1 MRNGFNLLMAI
12 FIILL
17 LAGASVLTL
26 KYTSISAKHFADSY
40 IKEQAEIFS
49 QSVLETTIL
58 KIEGTDRTNECLTGF
73 TLLSDA
79 GKFTADVNISKYY
92 LYGDDYDNANGTGCD
107 KTNNGNIKRI
117 QTEESNGYVLINIV
131 VQTNKSNKK
140 IGNYISPIR
149 IVTRSLQ
156 RP

>member
-1 MRNGFNLLMAI
+1 MRSGFNLLMAI
-12 FIILL
+12 FIILIL
-17 LAGASVLTL
+17 SGASVLTL

-58 KIEGTDRTNECLTGF
+58 KIEGTDRSSGGQCLKELHF
-73 TLLSDA
+73 SSADD
-79 GKFTADVNISKYY
+79 KFIANVTIEAYY
-92 LYGDDYDNANGTGCD
+92 LYGDDYADATGTDCSSL
-107 KTNNGNIKRI
+107 KKEI
-117 QTEESNGYVLINIV
+117 QTEESNGYVLMTIV
-131 VQTNKSNKK
+131 VETNSNNNKV
-140 IGNYISPIR
+140 GNYISPVR

>member
-12 FIILL
+12 FIILI

-26 KYTSISAKHFADSY
+26 KYTSISSKHFADGY
-40 IKEQAEIFS
+40 MKEQAEIFS

-58 KIEGTDRTNECLTGF
+58 KIEAVERNVTCLTEF
-73 TLLSDA
+73 NLSSSDN
-79 GKFTADVNISKYY
+79 KFIADVNIARYY
-92 LYGDDYDNANGTGCD
+92 LYGDDYDDASATTCD
-107 KTNNGNIKRI
+107 SVKKEI

-131 VQTNKSNKK
+131 VETNNSNPK
-140 IGNYISPIR
+140 IKNYISPVR

>member
-1 MRNGFNLLMAI
+1 MRSGFNLLMAL
-12 FIILL
+12 FIILI

-58 KIEGTDRTNECLTGF
+58 KIEGTDRSQQCLTTF
-73 TLLSDA
+73 NLTSAD

-92 LYGDDYDNANGTGCD
+92 LYGEDYDDANGTDCD
-107 KTNNGNIKRI
+107 DVKQEI
-117 QTEESNGYVLINIV
+117 QTEESNGYVLIDIV
-131 VQTNKSNKK
+131 VETNASNNK
-140 IGNYISPIR
+140 IGNYISPVR

>member
-1 MRNGFNLLMAI
+1 MRSAFNLLMAI
-12 FIILL
+12 FIILI
-17 LAGASVLTL
+17 LAGASILTL

-58 KIEGTDRTNECLTGF
+58 KIEGTDRNVNCLTNLNL
-73 TLLSDA
+73 TSED
-79 GKFTADVNISKYY
+79 GKFTADINITNYY
-92 LYGDDYDNANGTGCD
+92 LYGDDYTNASGTNCSSV
-107 KTNNGNIKRI
+107 IKEI
-117 QTEESNGYVLINIV
+117 QTEESNGYVLIEIV
-131 VQTNKSNKK
+131 VQTNSANKK
-140 IGNYISPIR
+140 IGDYISPVR

>member
-1 MRNGFNLLMAI
+1 MRSGFNLLMAI
-12 FIILL
+12 FIILI

-40 IKEQAEIFS
+40 IKEQAEIFL

-58 KIEGTDRTNECLTGF
+58 KIEGTDRTNKCLTDF
-73 TLLSDA
+73 NLTSADW
-79 GKFTADVNISKYY
+79 KFTAEVNISKYY
-92 LYGDDYDNANGTGCD
+92 LYGTGTDCD
-107 KTNNGNIKRI
+107 SVKKEI
-117 QTEESNGYVLINIV
+117 QTDESNGYVLINIV
-131 VQTNKSNKK
+131 VQTNKTNKK
-140 IGNYISPIR
+140 IGNFISPVR

>member
-12 FIILL
+12 FILLL

-58 KIEGTDRTNECLTGF
+58 KIEGTDRKTQCLIGF
-73 TLLSDA
+73 TLSSAD
-79 GKFTADVNISKYY
+79 GKFTADINISKYY
-92 LYGDDYDNANGTGCD
+92 LYGEDYDSATGTNCNSV
-107 KTNNGNIKRI
+107 KKRI

-131 VQTNKSNKK
+131 VQTNSFNKK
-140 IGNYISPIR
+140 IRNYISPVR

>member
-1 MRNGFNLLMAI
+1 MRSGFNLLMAL
-12 FIILL
+12 FIILI

-40 IKEQAEIFS
+40 LKEQAEIFS

-58 KIEGTDRTNECLTGF
+58 KIEGTDRTNKCLTDF
-73 TLLSDA
+73 NLTSAD

-92 LYGDDYDNANGTGCD
+92 LYGDDYNNATGTGCNSVR
-107 KTNNGNIKRI
+107 KKIL
-117 QTEESNGYVLINIV
+117 TEESNGYTLINIV
-131 VQTNKSNKK
+131 VKTDKSNKK
-140 IGNYISPIR
+140 VGDFITPVR

>member
-1 MRNGFNLLMAI
+1 MRSGFNLLMAL
-12 FIILL
+12 FIILI

-49 QSVLETTIL
+49 QSVLETTLL
-58 KIEGTDRTNECLTGF
+58 KIEGTDRSDKCLT
-73 TLLSDA
+73 TLTLTSAD
-79 GKFTADVNISKYY
+79 GKFDADVNVTKYY
-92 LYGDDYDNANGTGCD
+92 LYGDDYDNATGTDCD
-107 KTNNGNIKRI
+107 SVKQEI
-117 QTEESNGYVLINIV
+117 QTEESNGYVLIEIV
-131 VQTNKSNKK
+131 VQTNSSNSK
-140 IGNYISPIR
+140 IGSYVSPVR

>member
-1 MRNGFNLLMAI
+1 MRSGFNLLMAI
-12 FIILL
+12 FIILI

-58 KIEGTDRTNECLTGF
+58 KIEGTDRTNKCLTDF
-73 TLLSDA
+73 NLTSAD
-79 GKFTADVNISKYY
+79 GKFTAEVNISKYY
-92 LYGDDYDNANGTGCD
+92 LYGNDYANATGTDCD
-107 KTNNGNIKRI
+107 SVKKEI
-117 QTEESNGYVLINIV
+117 QTDESNGYVLINIV
-131 VQTNKSNKK
+131 VQTNKTNKK
-140 IGNYISPIR
+140 IGDFISPVR

>member
-1 MRNGFNLLMAI
+1 MRNGFNLLMAL
-12 FIILL
+12 FIILI

-40 IKEQAEIFS
+40 LKEQAEIFS

-58 KIEGTDRTNECLTGF
+58 KIEGTDRTNKCLTDF
-73 TLLSDA
+73 NLTSAD

-92 LYGDDYDNANGTGCD
+92 LYGDDYDSANC
-107 KTNNGNIKRI
+107 NNVKKRI

-131 VQTNKSNKK
+131 VETNASNNK
-140 IGNYISPIR
+140 IGSYISPVR

>member
-1 MRNGFNLLMAI
+1 MRNGFNLLMAL
-12 FIILL
+12 FIILI

-40 IKEQAEIFS
+40 IKEQAEIFA

-58 KIEGTDRTNECLTGF
+58 KIEGTDRSQKCLTDF
-73 TLLSDA
+73 NLTSAD
-79 GKFTADVNISKYY
+79 GKFTAHVNISKYY
-92 LYGDDYDNANGTGCD
+92 LYRDDYDKATACSSSV
-107 KTNNGNIKRI
+107 KKEIK
-117 QTEESNGYVLINIV
+117 TEESNGYVLINIV
-131 VQTNKSNKK
+131 VETNASNNK
-140 IGNYISPIR
+140 IGSYISPVR

>member
-1 MRNGFNLLMAI
+1 MRSGFNLLMAI

-58 KIEGTDRTNECLTGF
+58 KIEGTDRSTECLTLF
-73 TLLSDA
+73 SLDSAD
-79 GKFTADVNISKYY
+79 GKFTADVNISTYY
-92 LYGDDYDNANGTGCD
+92 LYADDYDNATGTNC
-107 KTNNGNIKRI
+107 NNVKKRI
-117 QTEESNGYVLINIV
+117 QTEESNGYVLINIT
-131 VQTNKSNKK
+131 VQTNSSNNK
-140 IGNYISPIR
+140 IGDYISPVR

>member
-1 MRNGFNLLMAI
+1 MRSGFNLLMAL
-12 FIILL
+12 FIILI

-49 QSVLETTIL
+49 QTVLETTIL
-58 KIEGTDRTNECLTGF
+58 KIEGIDRTTKCLTNLNF
-73 TLLSDA
+73 NSAD

-92 LYGDDYDNANGTGCD
+92 LYGDDFNNATGTNCD
-107 KTNNGNIKRI
+107 SVKKEI

-131 VQTNKSNKK
+131 VQTDKSNKK
-140 IGNYISPIR
+140 IGSYISPVR

>member
-1 MRNGFNLLMAI
+1 MRSGFNLLMAI

-40 IKEQAEIFS
+40 IKEQADIFS

-58 KIEGTDRTNECLTGF
+58 KIEGTDRSTECLTLF
-73 TLLSDA
+73 SLDSAD

-92 LYGDDYDNANGTGCD
+92 LYGNDYDSATGTNCNSV
-107 KTNNGNIKRI
+107 KKRI
-117 QTEESNGYVLINIV
+117 QTEESNGYVVINIT
-131 VQTNKSNKK
+131 VQTNSTNKK
-140 IGNYISPIR
+140 IGNYISPVR
-149 IVTRSLQ
+149 IITRSLQ